1 MVLLIAK
8 NFQLVK
14 FSQADFEIKNPAS
27 QRAKKLVLGYSVSL
41 GLVRLCKGIAVKM
54 AATPSLNCVMVIQ
67 GRRNANVHSRSTD
80 SGVTI
85 ATCFALGAGRLPAK
99 VLMGRA

>member
-54 AATPSLNCVMVIQ
+54 AATPSLNCVMAIEA
-67 GRRNANVHSRSTD
+67 R
-80 SGVTI
+80 
-85 ATCFALGAGRLPAK
+85 
-99 VLMGRA
+99 